1 MLLLVFILYNFVYYY
16 VFSVRKANSI
26 LQITLSVITGL
37 KLSLKY
43 TIEKQI
49 IFSCTKSDKNLR
61 THYLFWSILLTKVCT
76 FCLKT
81 VYPLN
86 CCSLPLLSPDW
97 LTADSL
103 HSHWLPLAHC
113 DWPTGKRWH
122 RAVLW
127 LGSAGRLTHWAPPPE
142 GVAPPPVEALRREER
157 L

>member
-1 MLLLVFILYNFVYYY
+1 MFLGQKHSFRKSFTMSWWYKLKNTPLTDKQYHVICCLLCISSYYLVVPLLWIWRNFDNT
-16 VFSVRKANSI
+16 F
-26 LQITLSVITGL
+26 
-37 KLSLKY
+37 
-43 TIEKQI
+43 
-49 IFSCTKSDKNLR
+49 D
-61 THYLFWSILLTKVCT
+61 LFWSILLAKVCM
-76 FCLKT
+76 FFGLKT

-97 LTADSL
+97 LTADTP

-127 LGSAGRLTHWAPPPE
+127 LGSAGRLSHRAPPPE